1 MDWRFLEYQVA
12 DPAWNMAV
20 DEAVFLNYLQGDAPP
35 TLRCYGW
42 NPATLSVGY
51 FQDLDRE
58 VNLATLHAGGYGL
71 VRRSTGGRA
80 VFHDRELTYSVVA
93 GARDGLPDNL
103 RESYLYI
110 ARALVEALK
119 QFGIEPE
126 LHQGQGGLARHAQ
139 TGACFEA
146 PSWYELTLA
155 GRKLVGSAQY
165 RKAGCFMQH
174 GSILLEFSAGDLFR
188 LLKMTDSL
196 EQFQIT
202 MGQRVTSLG
211 EQRIVVDPAEL
222 AGKIATAFAGLY
234 GMTIRPGR
242 LAPPELALARQ
253 LAAEKYADETWTLR
267 RGHSRNER
275 VISRQSD

>member
-20 DEAVFLNYLQGDAPP
+20 DEAIFLSYLQGDAPP

-51 FQDLDRE
+51 FQDLDQE
-58 VNLATLHAGGYGL
+58 VNLGALQSAGYGL
-71 VRRSTGGRA
+71 VRRTTGGRA
-80 VFHDRELTYSVVA
+80 VLHDRELTYSVVA

-110 ARALVEALK
+110 AKALVEALK
-119 QFGIEPE
+119 QFGIQPE
-126 LHQGQGGLARHAQ
+126 LHQGGVARHAQ

-188 LLKMTDSL
+188 LLKMTDSF
-196 EQFQIT
+196 EQFQIA
-202 MGQRVTSLG
+202 MRQRVTCLG
-211 EQRIVVDPAEL
+211 EQGVVVNPGDL
-222 AGKIATAFAGLY
+222 AGKLVTAFAGLY
-234 GMTIRPGR
+234 GMTIRTGQLSR
-242 LAPPELALARQ
+242 PELELARQ
-253 LAAEKYADETWTLR
+253 LAAEKYANETWTLR
-267 RGHSRNER
+267 RGHSRSER
-275 VISRQSD
+275 VTSR